1 MDLSAF
7 ELFTTVFLKEAPIFK
22 KTFCDVQNEFG
33 ALWQAEFN
41 VHLLKLFGLDETA
54 YRNAARGYGKFAIDA
69 MRLQRRFNQTLKYEE
84 VSYEE
89 ACARVYL
96 NEEYMLNLYLP
107 GIFISHFLWRHHYR
121 HFLYYQER
129 FLPLLAANPDTRFY
143 DVGTGTGFYTLQA
156 LRHDACAHA
165 YGIDISPFSR
175 HFTRHHVERW
185 GYGDRLSS
193 LDADI
198 LATPLEPLP
207 CVQSVEVIE
216 HLRDPQAFL
225 RGLRKLLAAG
235 GYGFIT
241 AAITAPE
248 ADHIYLY
255 WTPDEVIAQLRHAG
269 FTVNDYVQERA
280 YEGAPG
286 EHVPKVAAFIVS

>member
-1 MDLSAF
+1 MELSAF
-7 ELFTTVFLKEAPIFK
+7 ELFTTVFLREAPIFK
-22 KTFCDVQNEFG
+22 KTFWDVQGEFG
-33 ALWQAEFN
+33 AAWQFEFDI
-41 VHLLKLFGLDETA
+41 HLLKLFALDAAA
-54 YRNAARGYGKFAIDA
+54 YQNAVRGYAKFAIDA
-69 MRLQRRFNQTLKYEE
+69 MRLQRRFNQTLTYED
-84 VSYEE
+84 VSYEQ
-89 ACARVYL
+89 ACERVYL

-121 HFLYYQER
+121 HFLYYKKR
-129 FLPLLAANPDTRFY
+129 FLPLLDVNPDKRFY
-143 DVGTGTGFYTLQA
+143 EVGTGTGFYTLQA
-156 LRHDACAHA
+156 LRHDPRCHG

-175 HFTRHHVERW
+175 RFTRQHVETW

-193 LDADI
+193 LDVDI
-198 LATPLEPLP
+198 LTTPLEPLP
-207 CVQSVEVIE
+207 CLQSVEVLE

-225 RGLRKLLAAG
+225 LALRKLLAPG

-255 WTPDEVIAQLRHAG
+255 WTSDDVIEQLRHAG
-269 FTVNDYVQERA
+269 FTVNDFVEERA

>member
-1 MDLSAF
+1 
-7 ELFTTVFLKEAPIFK
+7 
-22 KTFCDVQNEFG
+22 
-33 ALWQAEFN
+33 
-41 VHLLKLFGLDETA
+41 
-54 YRNAARGYGKFAIDA
+54 
-69 MRLQRRFNQTLKYEE
+69 
-84 VSYEE
+84 
-89 ACARVYL
+89 
-96 NEEYMLNLYLP
+96 
-107 GIFISHFLWRHHYR
+107 
-121 HFLYYQER
+121 
-129 FLPLLAANPDTRFY
+129 
-143 DVGTGTGFYTLQA
+143 
-156 LRHDACAHA
+156 
-165 YGIDISPFSR
+165 
-175 HFTRHHVERW
+175 
-185 GYGDRLSS
+185 LSS
-193 LDADI
+193 LDVDI